1 MRMIIVY
8 SSPIMRRFLIVLLL
22 LPSVC
27 LAADAEFRLSIRE
40 HRFEPAELRVPAGR
54 RIKLTIVN
62 QDPAAEEFASYEL
75 HREKL
80 IPANSSGTVYIGPL
94 EAGRYPFF
102 GDFHP
107 QTTTGVIVA
116 E

>member
-1 MRMIIVY
+1 MRSALLLLV
-8 SSPIMRRFLIVLLL
+8 LL
-22 LPSVC
+22 LPSLC
-27 LAADAEFRLSIRE
+27 LAADAEFKLSIRN
-40 HRFEPAELRVPAGR
+40 HQFEPAELRVPAGK
-54 RIKLTIVN
+54 RIKLTVVN
-62 QDPAAEEFASYEL
+62 LDPTPEEFESYEL

-80 IPANSSGTVYIGPL
+80 IPGNTSGIVYIGPL

-107 QTTTGVIVA
+107 KTTTGVLIA

>member
-1 MRMIIVY
+1 MIIVY
-8 SSPIMRRFLIVLLL
+8 HLTVMRPILLL
-22 LPSVC
+22 ALILPSLC
-27 LAADAEFRLSIRE
+27 LAAGTEFKLSIRN
-40 HRFEPAELRVPAGR
+40 HQFEPAVLRVPAGK
-54 RIKLTIVN
+54 RIKLTVVN
-62 QDPAAEEFASYEL
+62 RDPTPEEFESYEL

-80 IPANSSGTVYIGPL
+80 IPGNTSGIVYIGPL

-107 QTTTGVIVA
+107 KTTTGVVIA

>member
-1 MRMIIVY
+1 MRKV
-8 SSPIMRRFLIVLLL
+8 LVVLLV
-22 LPSVC
+22 LPTLCV
-27 LAADAEFRLSIRE
+27 AADAEFRLAIRD
-40 HRFEPAELRVPAGR
+40 HRFEPAELRVPAGQ
-54 RIKLTIVN
+54 RIRLTIVN
-62 QDPAAEEFASYEL
+62 RDAAAEEFESYEL

>member
-1 MRMIIVY
+1 MIIIY
-8 SSPIMRRFLIVLLL
+8 NLPIMRRLLIVLLL

-27 LAADAEFRLSIRE
+27 LAADAEFRLSIRD
-40 HRFEPAELRVPAGR
+40 HRFEPAELRVPAGK
-54 RIKLTIVN
+54 RIRLTIVN
-62 QDPAAEEFASYEL
+62 QDPAAEEFESYPL

-80 IPANSSGTVYIGPL
+80 IPGNSSGTVYIGPL
-94 EAGRYPFF
+94 EPGRYPFF

>member
-1 MRMIIVY
+1 MHRLLI
-8 SSPIMRRFLIVLLL
+8 SLLFFSPLCI
-22 LPSVC
+22 
-27 LAADAEFRLSIRE
+27 AADAEFRLSIRD

-62 QDPAAEEFASYEL
+62 RDAAAEEFESYEL

-80 IPANSSGTVYIGPL
+80 IPGSSSGTLYIGPL

-107 QTTTGVIVA
+107 HTTTGVIVA

>member
-1 MRMIIVY
+1 MIIVY
-8 SSPIMRRFLIVLLL
+8 TLFAMRRLLIVLLL
-22 LPSVC
+22 LPSLC
-27 LAADAEFRLSIRE
+27 LAADAEFRLSIRD
-40 HRFEPAELRVPAGR
+40 HRFEPAELRVPAGK
-54 RIKLTIVN
+54 RIRLTIVN
-62 QDPAAEEFASYEL
+62 QNAAAEEFESYEL

-80 IPANSSGTVYIGPL
+80 IPGNSSGSVYIGPL
-94 EAGRYPFF
+94 EPGRYPFF

>member
-1 MRMIIVY
+1 MILIY
-8 SSPIMRRFLIVLLL
+8 NSPPCAGILIVLLL
-22 LPSVC
+22 LPSLC
-27 LAADAEFRLSIRE
+27 LAADAEFRLSIRD
-40 HRFEPAELRVPAGR
+40 HRFEPAELRVPAGK
-54 RIKLTIVN
+54 RIRLTIVN
-62 QDPAAEEFASYEL
+62 QDPAAEEFESYEL

-80 IPANSSGTVYIGPL
+80 IPGNSSGSVYIGPL
-94 EAGRYPFF
+94 EPGRYPFF

>member
-1 MRMIIVY
+1 
-8 SSPIMRRFLIVLLL
+8 MRRIVFLILL

-27 LAADAEFRLSIRE
+27 LAADVELQLSIRN
-40 HRFEPAELRVPAGR
+40 HRFEPAELHVPAGK
-54 RIKLTIVN
+54 RIKLTVIN
-62 QDPAAEEFASYEL
+62 RDPAAEEFESYEL

-80 IPANSSGTVYIGPL
+80 IPGNTSGTIYIGPL
-94 EAGRYPFF
+94 EPGRYPFF

-107 QTTTGVIVA
+107 KTTTGVIIA